1 MSWPHDLS
9 SMTGSPKPS
18 SHTSRSKTPE
28 PGSTSL
34 VNPSSSLLQD
44 LLKEQRATRGSRGT
58 ASEDMDDNGPRTPRT
73 PGRSRANSQNQSQE
87 EPGSD
92 RQRKINNALAAGLK
106 QPREMGMRE
115 MDQVGGTMIAS
126 ITLLQSLIEC

>member
-1 MSWPHDLS
+1 
-9 SMTGSPKPS
+9 
-18 SHTSRSKTPE
+18 
-28 PGSTSL
+28 
-34 VNPSSSLLQD
+34 
-44 LLKEQRATRGSRGT
+44 
-58 ASEDMDDNGPRTPRT
+58 MDDNGPRTPRT

-126 ITLLQSLIEC
+126 ITILQSLIEC